1 MKREE
6 LKAAGLTDEQIEVVM
21 TSHGQAVQKV
31 QSQVATL
38 TTERDD
44 YKTQVESRD
53 ADLKKLQKDAKGNE
67 ELTKQLKELQEQYDN
82 DTKAL
87 NDKIAVAAFDTALS
101 EALAKT
107 NARDPRDLKA
117 LLKLD
122 DIKLENGE
130 INGLSAQLESL
141 QKDKPYLFDEG
152 TKPEYNPAGG
162 GSKDI
167 VTPEQFNKMPSWERA
182 ELAQSNPEIFTQLTG
197 GN

>member
-87 NDKIAVAAFDTALS
+87 NDKIAAAAFDTALS

-197 GN
+197 GK

>member
-21 TSHGQAVQKV
+21 ASHGQAVQKV

-53 ADLKKLQKDAKGNE
+53 ADLIKLQKDAKGNE

-87 NDKIAVAAFDTALS
+87 NDKIAAAAFDTALS

-107 NARDPRDLKA
+107 NARDPKDLKA

-182 ELAQSNPEIFTQLTG
+182 ELAQRNPEIFTQLTG

>member
-87 NDKIAVAAFDTALS
+87 NDKIAAAAFDTALS

-152 TKPEYNPAGG
+152 TKPRYNPAGG

-197 GN
+197 GK

>member
-21 TSHGQAVQKV
+21 ASHGQAVQKV

-87 NDKIAVAAFDTALS
+87 NDKIAAAAFDTALS

-167 VTPEQFNKMPSWERA
+167 VTPEQFKKMPSWERA

-197 GN
+197 GK

>member
-87 NDKIAVAAFDTALS
+87 NDKIAAAAFDTALS

-152 TKPEYNPAGG
+152 TEPRYNPAGG

-197 GN
+197 GK

>member
-87 NDKIAVAAFDTALS
+87 NDKIAAAAFDTALS

>member
-53 ADLKKLQKDAKGNE
+53 ADLKMLQKDAKGNE

-87 NDKIAVAAFDTALS
+87 NDKIAAAAFDTALS

-152 TKPEYNPAGG
+152 TEPRYNPAGG

-197 GN
+197 GK

>member
-87 NDKIAVAAFDTALS
+87 NDKIAAAAFDTALS

-152 TKPEYNPAGG
+152 TKSEYNPAGG

-197 GN
+197 GK

>member
-87 NDKIAVAAFDTALS
+87 NDKIAAAAFDTALS

-117 LLKLD
+117 LLKID

>member
-21 TSHGQAVQKV
+21 ASHGQAVQKV

-87 NDKIAVAAFDTALS
+87 NDKIAAAAFDTALS

-152 TKPEYNPAGG
+152 TEPRYNPAGG

-197 GN
+197 GK